1 MTKSNLSKGEIL
13 DVRSDR
19 YFHDIFNRRNTK
31 LLTFL
36 LSQLLE
42 KDTSEVKNKFT
53 ILNVRLPNTTKKEKQ
68 KYCDYYFKYGDTYII
83 LEINNNF
90 RGLHVR
96 NDLYLFNNI
105 INEYG
110 LDDKSYY
117 TKKIKFK
124 LFNLNWHK
132 YEMDKKRTKK
142 EVHVLPRSYKEKDIL
157 LEIVNINIDYFV
169 DKCYNEVEKFEKI
182 FKLLTINNKKE
193 LIEATEGNEYLKE
206 YRNEVLRL
214 NEYLKEYRNEVLR
227 LNERSEYVNMILN
240 ERIEK
245 RLAEE
250 EAYFDGERAGIELG
264 IEQGI
269 EQNQRI
275 VILNMHKNKLPINI
289 IAKYV
294 NIAVDEVKRIIK
306 EAQSDKSLKTVK

>member
-1 MTKSNLSKGEIL
+1 MTKSNLPKGEIL

-42 KDTSEVKNKFT
+42 KDTGEVKNNFT
-53 ILNVRLPNTTKKEKQ
+53 VLNVRLPNTTKKEKQ

-90 RGLHVR
+90 RGLYVR
-96 NDLYLFNNI
+96 NDLYVFNNI

-117 TKKIKFK
+117 TKEIKFK

-182 FKLLTINNKKE
+182 FKLLTIKNKNE
-193 LIEATEGNEYLKE
+193 LIEATKDNEYL
-206 YRNEVLRL
+206 R
-214 NEYLKEYRNEVLR
+214 EYRNEVLR

-250 EAYFDGERAGIELG
+250 EAYFDGERAGIER
-264 IEQGI
+264 
-269 EQNQRI
+269 NQRAM
-275 VILNMHKNKLPINI
+275 ILNMHKNDLSNNI
-289 IAKYV
+289 IAKCA